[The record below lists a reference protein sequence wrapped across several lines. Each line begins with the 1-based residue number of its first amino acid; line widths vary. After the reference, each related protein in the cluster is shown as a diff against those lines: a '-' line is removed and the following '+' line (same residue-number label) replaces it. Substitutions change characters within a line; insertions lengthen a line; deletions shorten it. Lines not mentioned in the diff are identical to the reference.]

1 MRLLPE
7 TDFIHADSV
16 LRGLALAMIFTWILA
31 YPEYGPLLNEI
42 FGPKASILGNVFI
55 LSHGSGLIL
64 LNFLPGAVRSHKKTT
79 ISVGV
84 LLFLLTCV
92 LTFIPA
98 INPFIVIGLLG
109 FISAYLV
116 LAWISGFLDDKAP
129 VIAIGVAMAGANIL
143 LGLITMTHFPAH
155 SSLLIVAAVT
165 GLGPLLG
172 ALYVGSS
179 YPGAG
184 MPVAERLEIKKTG
197 LGLTA
202 SIIAFAAA
210 AYFSGGLWFRAV
222 MPVFYSRWPAIMG
235 IDIFIY
241 AAAIVGLLFFALK
254 RSYIWAGL
262 MALSLLGLGY
272 ATAIIG
278 LDQPWVLVVTV
289 VLLNMGMAATDFFFW
304 LALRGLSN
312 IVGDRKVF
320 GIGLG
325 LSLFFITGT
334 GIALD
339 ARLIPSPL
347 QSPAAAAIGTSLLF
361 IICPLLIWFVRPL
374 QIFED
379 ESSREV
385 IPAQP
390 EPIKIYP
397 ALPAFWNDL
406 TSSEKK
412 IYELINQG
420 RTDAEIAKTLFI
432 SRHTVKFHVR
442 NVLRKTG
449 ASNRKELL
457 MKTLH

>member
-1 MRLLPE
+1 
-7 TDFIHADSV
+7 
-16 LRGLALAMIFTWILA
+16 
-31 YPEYGPLLNEI
+31 
-42 FGPKASILGNVFI
+42 
-55 LSHGSGLIL
+55 
-64 LNFLPGAVRSHKKTT
+64 
-79 ISVGV
+79 
-84 LLFLLTCV
+84 
-92 LTFIPA
+92 
-98 INPFIVIGLLG
+98 
-109 FISAYLV
+109 
-116 LAWISGFLDDKAP
+116 
-129 VIAIGVAMAGANIL
+129 
-143 LGLITMTHFPAH
+143 
-155 SSLLIVAAVT
+155 
-165 GLGPLLG
+165 LLG
-172 ALYVGSS
+172 ALYVGGS
-179 YPGAG
+179 YLGAG
-184 MPVAERLEIKKTG
+184 KPVAERLEIKKAG

-235 IDIFIY
+235 LDIFIY

-272 ATAIIG
+272 AAAVIG
-278 LDQPWVLVVTV
+278 LDRPWVLVVTV

-339 ARLIPSPL
+339 AQLIPSPL
-347 QSPAAAAIGTSLLF
+347 QSPAAAALGTSLLF

-374 QIFED
+374 QLFE
-379 ESSREV
+379 EEISREIV
-385 IPAQP
+385 PEQP
-390 EPIKIYP
+390 EPIKIY
-397 ALPAFWNDL
+397 PAFWNDL

-412 IYELINQG
+412 VYELISQG
-420 RTDAEIAKTLFI
+420 HTDGEIAKTLFI

-442 NVLRKTG
+442 NVLHKTG